1 MTQDNS
7 NSQIGDSYWAALVA
21 RVLHPAHVEI
31 IEALRWIDRPLTGTD
46 LVGVLQGQRVGLRIE
61 RRLQQLARLGAVAPE
76 DKGETRAPVRQRAYR
91 LVKRQET

>member
-1 MTQDNS
+1 MTQGNS
-7 NSQIGDSYWAALVA
+7 NRQIGDSNWAALVA
-21 RVLHPAHVEI
+21 RVLHPTYVEI

-46 LVGVLQGQRVGLRIE
+46 LVRVLQGQRVGLRVE

-76 DKGETRAPVRQRAYR
+76 DDEETHSPMRQRAYR

>member
-7 NSQIGDSYWAALVA
+7 NSQIGDSYWAALAA
-21 RVLHPAHVEI
+21 RILHPAYVEI

-46 LVGVLQGQRVGLRIE
+46 LVRVLQGQRVGLRVE

-76 DKGETRAPVRQRAYR
+76 NDEETRSPMRRAYR
-91 LVKRQET
+91 LVMRQET